1 MFCFTARTSNQNN
14 AMQTA
19 SSNEEQFRFF
29 LNYLRHVDVITI
41 IIIIAVFLVV
51 FASFVLGRFSN
62 ADSMQIC
69 YR

>member
-1 MFCFTARTSNQNN
+1 
-14 AMQTA
+14 MQTA